1 MQTLTSQQ
9 VTRIKLDEL
18 NRQYHQLH
26 LQYNA
31 IIEKV
36 DASLELKQ
44 KFQFL
49 YEGLCKITFA
59 QKQLHPDVENLS
71 VLQSQLETNTVSD
84 ALLKSW
90 VNRLRNE
97 IEQGKLRLEAGLVF
111 GLALE
116 DTWNTTKN
124 INPEKQNFEKEFI
137 ELISEKTTDLG
148 LENETK
154 LREWITV
161 YSHDLEKI
169 KEKNQKFVDEKL
181 LQPVTKEETAYML
194 HHMKA
199 HPYHHINLK
208 SEISSIINKEALVNE
223 LAGTITV
230 LLNNFEDWK
239 WTEKG
244 VKLNVLWTKHKWR
257 PYMNTDLLESLLL
270 EIIGMRFGRA
280 FRESLLEQD
289 FWGKE
294 YEYNHIKYWQK
305 QLRNE
310 IVFKEFPS
318 YINYSQISFEDSYN
332 GYEGDIVNIIS
343 NEDTYFK
350 LFQGI
355 NGQLEV
361 LKTRQNELNEVQNSF
376 VIQTDLK
383 DYFLTL
389 PHQTLLIVL
398 EELGINQ
405 KWLAFFKSY
414 FDVPYLYKNQ
424 IHRAKQGISLSHLF
438 SSLFA
443 DVLLLFLD
451 KALWTQKGISSYRYM
466 DDMYIFCD
474 SEEDAK
480 IAWQTLQDFY
490 KITGLQLNKEK
501 VGVVQIGNKVPQSQS
516 NFEKEVSKE
525 LNQDV
530 NTNLQLPNW
539 MFLSLNNEGN
549 WKINQEAV
557 TNFAQILS
565 KQLNHTFS
573 LFDLCNVYNT
583 HISFF
588 LKSFA
593 IGYPLGKQHIEQI
606 NQTVAKFGKQLLGNQ
621 ENIFEVLKQRLIA
634 KFPHMEEAIQKLP
647 EAWYYW
653 SLTAGGFALQNPFCH
668 IVSIAESY
676 KNLNNLPKNDFE
688 GMDKRQIEMKLK
700 DIFVFYKNRQLTPV
714 APKSTPV
721 MQGLMNDFIDRG
733 TEVSGKKQNGLGIYW
748 QWLLYTYGYQLLDNF
763 GTFRFLLTELVPL
776 ETIFNRLSPNSEL
789 EI

>member
-26 LQYNA
+26 IQYNA

-36 DASLELKQ
+36 DASSELKD

-49 YEGLCKITFA
+49 YDGLCKITFA

-84 ALLKSW
+84 SLLKSW

-116 DTWNTTKN
+116 DTWNSTKS
-124 INPEKQNFEKEFI
+124 INQEKKDFEKEFI
-137 ELISEKTTDLG
+137 ELISQETTDFSS
-148 LENETK
+148 ENEIK
-154 LREWITV
+154 LREWIAV

-169 KEKNQKFVDEKL
+169 KEKNQKFIDEKL

-199 HPYHHINLK
+199 HPYHHTQLK
-208 SEISSIINKEALVNE
+208 AEISSIVNKEALVNE

-230 LLNNFEDWK
+230 LLNNFDNWQ

-244 VKLNVLWTKHKWR
+244 VELNVLWTKHKWR
-257 PYMNTDLLESLLL
+257 PYLSTDLLESLLL

-280 FRESLLEQD
+280 FRESLLEQN

-294 YEYNHIKYWQK
+294 PEYNHVKYWQK

-310 IVFKEFPS
+310 IIFKEFPS
-318 YINYSQISFEDSYN
+318 HINYSQITFQDSYS
-332 GYEGDIVNIIS
+332 GYDGNIVTIIS

-355 NGQLEV
+355 NAQLEV
-361 LKTRQNELNEVQNSF
+361 LKTRQNELNQATTSY

-383 DYFLTL
+383 NYFLTL
-389 PHQTLLIVL
+389 PHQTLLVVL

-405 KWLAFFKSY
+405 EWLAFFKSY
-414 FDVPYLYKNQ
+414 FEVPYSYQNQ

-438 SSLFA
+438 SSLLA

-451 KALWTQKGISSYRYM
+451 KALWIQDGISTYRYM

-474 SEEDAK
+474 SEENAK
-480 IAWQTLQDFY
+480 TAWQTLQDFY

-501 VGVVQIGNKVPQSQS
+501 IGVVQIGNETT
-516 NFEKEVSKE
+516 NEATKESSFIEQVSKE
-525 LNQDV
+525 LNTQ
-530 NTNLQLPNW
+530 LQLPNW
-539 MFLSLNNEGN
+539 MFLSLNQDGN
-549 WKINQEAV
+549 WKINQDAV
-557 TNFAQILS
+557 AKFAQTLS
-565 KQLNHTFS
+565 KQLNNTS
-573 LFDLCNVYNT
+573 SVFDLCNVYNT
-583 HISFF
+583 HISFL

-593 IGYPLGKQHIEQI
+593 IGYPLGKEHIESI
-606 NQTVAKFGKQLLGNQ
+606 NQTIAKFEKQLLNNQ
-621 ENIFEVLKQRLIA
+621 ESIFEVLKKRLIT
-634 KFPHMEEAIQKLP
+634 KFPQMEEAIQKLP

-668 IVSIAESY
+668 IVSITESY
-676 KNLNNLPKNDFE
+676 KNLSTFYKTSFE
-688 GMDKRQIEMKLK
+688 GLDKQQIDTKLK
-700 DIFVFYKNRQLTPV
+700 DVFVFHRHRQLMPI

-748 QWLLYTYGYQLLDNF
+748 QWLLYTYGYQLLDSF

-776 ETIFNRLSPNSEL
+776 ETIFNRLSPNSES

>member
-26 LQYNA
+26 IQYNA

-36 DASLELKQ
+36 DTSSELKD

-49 YEGLCKITFA
+49 YDGLCKITFA

-84 ALLKSW
+84 SLLKSW

-116 DTWNTTKN
+116 DTWHTTKSVN
-124 INPEKQNFEKEFI
+124 QEKKGFEKEFI
-137 ELISEKTTDLG
+137 ELINEKVTDFSS
-148 LENETK
+148 ENETK

-161 YSHDLEKI
+161 YSNDLEKI

-199 HPYHHINLK
+199 HPYHHTKLK
-208 SEISSIINKEALVNE
+208 AEISSIVNKESLVNE

-230 LLNNFEDWK
+230 LLNNFENWK

-244 VKLNVLWTKHKWR
+244 VELNVLWTKHKWR

-280 FRESLLEQD
+280 FRESLLEKD

-294 YEYNHIKYWQK
+294 AEYNHIKYWQK

-310 IVFKEFPS
+310 ITFKEFPS
-318 YINYSQISFEDSYN
+318 YINYSQVTFEDSYS
-332 GYEGDIVNIIS
+332 GYDGSIINVIS

-350 LFQGI
+350 LLQGI
-355 NGQLEV
+355 NAQLEV
-361 LKTRQNELNEVQNSF
+361 LKTRQKQLNQAATSY

-383 DYFLTL
+383 NYFLTL

-414 FDVPYLYKNQ
+414 FEVPYLYQNQ
-424 IHRAKQGISLSHLF
+424 IHTTQQGISLSHLF
-438 SSLFA
+438 SSLLA

-451 KALWTQKGISSYRYM
+451 KALWTQNGISTYRYM

-474 SEEDAK
+474 SEDDAK
-480 IAWQTLQDFY
+480 TAWQTLQDFY

-501 VGVVQIGNKVPQSQS
+501 IGVVRIGNP
-516 NFEKEVSKE
+516 NPKEAKKESSFIEQISEE
-525 LNQDV
+525 LN
-530 NTNLQLPNW
+530 TELQLPNW
-539 MFLSLNNEGN
+539 MFLSLNQEGN
-549 WKINQEAV
+549 WKINQDAV
-557 TNFAQILS
+557 EKFAHTLS
-565 KQLNHTFS
+565 KQLNHTS
-573 LFDLCNVYNT
+573 SIFDLCNVYNT
-583 HISFF
+583 HISFL

-593 IGYPLGKQHIEQI
+593 IGYPLGKEHIKEI
-606 NQTVAKFGKQLLGNQ
+606 NQTVAKFEKQLLDNQ
-621 ENIFEVLKQRLIA
+621 ESIFEVLKKRLIT
-634 KFPHMEEAIQKLP
+634 KFPQMEEAIQNLP

-676 KNLNNLPKNDFE
+676 KNLIDVPKNNFE
-688 GMDKRQIEMKLK
+688 GLDKKQIETKLK
-700 DIFVFYKNRQLTPV
+700 DVFVFYKNRQLSPV

-748 QWLLYTYGYQLLDNF
+748 QWLLYTYGYQLLDSF

-776 ETIFNRLSPNSEL
+776 ETIFNRLSPNSES